1 MHLKSNKGV
10 SSSEES
16 MLKQEQGKE
25 LVLELPIGMGNR
37 ISMFEKTSDFG
48 FLI

>member
-10 SSSEES
+10 SSSKES
-16 MLKQEQGKE
+16 MIKQGKE
-25 LVLELPIGMGNR
+25 LVLEFPIGMGNR